1 MLFFYFYLV
10 TGCDERSK
18 LGTFIQVRIKDRMAE
33 IETDDIGELHEK
45 VSVSLN
51 ESGIGPDSSGA
62 FIVVI
67 GFFDNTIFTEF
78 CIFSKIP

>member
-45 VSVSLN
+45 VSVS
-51 ESGIGPDSSGA
+51 A
-62 FIVVI
+62 
-67 GFFDNTIFTEF
+67 TF
-78 CIFSKIP
+78 CCLSHARTWISNV